1 MNKKRDLH
9 AEQKAAVKKNE
20 ALHRE
25 LDDKLPKIS
34 HFFFVAVV
42 SGLGENVNLKQLYP
56 DLYKRVKTEM
66 KGMIQDFAKTK
77 RTSKT
82 KDMPWPSPIYQDI
95 LKTEMKYIPK
105 RKK

>member
-1 MNKKRDLH
+1 MNKKRDLYT
-9 AEQKAAVKKNE
+9 EQKAAVKRIE

-34 HFFFVAVV
+34 HFFFVTVV

-56 DLYKRVKTEM
+56 DLYKRVKSEM
-66 KGMIQDFAKTK
+66 KGMIQDYAKTK

-82 KDMPWPSPIYQDI
+82 KDKPWPSPIFPDVI
-95 LKTEMKYIPK
+95 KTEMKYIPK